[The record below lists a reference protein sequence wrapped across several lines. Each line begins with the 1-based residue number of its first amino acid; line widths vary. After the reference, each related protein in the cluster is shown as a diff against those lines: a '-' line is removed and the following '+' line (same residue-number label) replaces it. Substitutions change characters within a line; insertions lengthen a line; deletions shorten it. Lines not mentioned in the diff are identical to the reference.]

1 MTIKKVGWMEDWNTN
16 NYINEVQGGQE
27 VMLNLP
33 PDLKDLIKWWRE
45 WKPVFEWGPILC
57 CWFHYYGFKFSDR
70 RSKYSYDARLSHI

>member
-45 WKPVFEWGPILC
+45 WKPVFE
-57 CWFHYYGFKFSDR
+57 
-70 RSKYSYDARLSHI
+70 SKDPTVVDLLNQAKVISKVV